1 MLLMLIFISCKDEN
15 NASISEPVFV
25 QKEHFNMKRGVNICH
40 WLSQSDDRGA
50 VRERYFTEAD
60 VALLAENGFDHLRM
74 PIDEEQ
80 LFDESG
86 KLIPEAL
93 ILLHNSIEWC
103 KNQNIRIIVDL
114 HVIRSH
120 HFNEG
125 ERPLWNSFEAQE
137 KLVSLWVTL
146 SGELKR
152 YDPQLVAYE
161 ILNEPV
167 APTDVQ
173 WNALAS
179 RLIKTIRQ
187 LEPNRKIIVGSNRW
201 QQVGTF
207 KDLQLPRN
215 DENIILSFHFY
226 EPHLLTHYRAE
237 WTDLK
242 SLNVKLDYP
251 GKIVSDE
258 NYAQLSDADKQLVDP
273 YRKEYNKEVFSELI
287 DEALEVANEYG
298 YQLHCGEFGCYNKT
312 QYSVRM
318 DWTKDIADILTE
330 KGIAYS
336 YWGHKGGFGFINN
349 NGQVSDVKL
358 LNILT
363 GN

>member
-1 MLLMLIFISCKDEN
+1 MTISCNDEN
-15 NASISEPVFV
+15 NAQQVQEDVFV

-40 WLSQSDDRGA
+40 WLSQSDDRGDI
-50 VRERYFTEAD
+50 REKYFTEKD
-60 VALLAENGFDHLRM
+60 VALLAEKGFDHLRM

-80 LFDESG
+80 IFDESG
-86 KLIPEAL
+86 NLIPEA
-93 ILLHNSIEWC
+93 ISLLHNSIEWC
-103 KNQNIRIIVDL
+103 KSHNLSIIVDL

-125 ERPLWNSFEAQE
+125 ERPLWNSIEAQNNLV
-137 KLVSLWVTL
+137 KLWITL
-146 SGELKR
+146 SNELNK
-152 YDPQLVAYE
+152 YDTQTVAYE

-167 APTDVQ
+167 APTDLQ
-173 WNALAS
+173 WNALAA
-179 RLIKTIRQ
+179 RLIKTIRD
-187 LEPNRKIIVGSNRW
+187 LEPNRKILVGSNRW
-201 QQVGTF
+201 QNISTL
-207 KDLQLPRN
+207 KDLKLPRN
-215 DENIILSFHFY
+215 DENLIISFHFY

-242 SLNVKLDYP
+242 NLNVQLNYP
-251 GKIVSDE
+251 GDIISDE
-258 NYAQLSDADKQLVDP
+258 EYSKLSEADKLLVNP
-273 YRKEYNKEVFSELI
+273 YRKEFNKDVFTQII
-287 DEALEVANEYG
+287 DEAVEVAKEYG

-312 QYSVRM
+312 PYSIKIA
-318 DWTKDIADILTE
+318 WTKDITDILVE

-349 NGQVSDVKL
+349 NGQVSDVTL